1 MAKPS
6 PRSQH
11 HLSDRRAIVDTS
23 EGDTQSGKIPII
35 SETPRGEK
43 ANADLNPRFRG
54 AAEKDRDYAEQEE
67 RDIG

>member
-6 PRSQH
+6 PRAQH
-11 HLSDRRAIVDTS
+11 HLSDRRPIVDNS

-35 SETPRGEK
+35 TETPRGEK
-43 ANADLNPRFRG
+43 ANADLNPKFRRE
-54 AAEKDRDYAEQEE
+54 AEEYGDYAERDE

>member
-11 HLSDRRAIVDTS
+11 HLNDRRPSVGLS

-35 SETPRGEK
+35 TETPRGEK
-43 ANADLNPRFRG
+43 ANADLNPKFRG
-54 AAEKDRDYAEQEE
+54 EADEYRDYAERDE